1 MLPRSCL
8 RLALSK
14 SNSSTRLPRSTTT
27 RVSSGWVA
35 SINILSAIGK
45 SHWAANSHGLA
56 RRRRKSNVRGV
67 GLIGVEGKGRVA
79 KAHTSARRHDG
90 GAWVMNLKIP
100 LLRQWQH
107 ETCDPYRCGRALKRE
122 PRFIVAHSQG
132 ANGFACRAL
141 IRVPSQGFRHFA
153 CPSADLLRG
162 AVLDLSGRGPNTA
175 QPEL

>member
-45 SHWAANSHGLA
+45 SHWAANSLGLA
-56 RRRRKSNVRGV
+56 HSRRRKSNIRGS

-79 KAHTSARRHDG
+79 KAHTTARRHDG

-107 ETCDPYRCGRALKRE
+107 ETCDPYRCGRALGRE
-122 PRFIVAHSQG
+122 PRFLDADGHG
-132 ANGFACRAL
+132 ANGFVRRAL

-153 CPSADLLRG
+153 WPSADLLG
-162 AVLDLSGRGPNTA
+162 GRYRP
-175 QPEL
+175 

>member
-1 MLPRSCL
+1 M
-8 RLALSK
+8 
-14 SNSSTRLPRSTTT
+14 
-27 RVSSGWVA
+27 
-35 SINILSAIGK
+35 
-45 SHWAANSHGLA
+45 
-56 RRRRKSNVRGV
+56 
-67 GLIGVEGKGRVA
+67 A
-79 KAHTSARRHDG
+79 KAHANARRHDG

-107 ETCDPYRCGRALKRE
+107 ETCDPYRCGRALERK
-122 PRFIVAHSQG
+122 PRFLIAHSQG
-132 ANGFACRAL
+132 ANGFARRAL

>member
-35 SINILSAIGK
+35 SINILSAIVK
-45 SHWAANSHGLA
+45 SHWASNPRALA
-56 RRRRKSNVRGV
+56 RRIRRKTNERGA

-79 KAHTSARRHDG
+79 EVYAVPHRHDG
-90 GAWVMNLKIP
+90 GAWALDLKIP

-107 ETCDPYRCGRALKRE
+107 ETCDP
-122 PRFIVAHSQG
+122 
-132 ANGFACRAL
+132 
-141 IRVPSQGFRHFA
+141 
-153 CPSADLLRG
+153 
-162 AVLDLSGRGPNTA
+162 
-175 QPEL
+175 

>member
-45 SHWAANSHGLA
+45 SHWAVNSRGLA
-56 RRRRKSNVRGV
+56 RCERRKSYLRGS

-79 KAHTSARRHDG
+79 KAHATTRRHDG
-90 GAWVMNLKIP
+90 GEWPMNLKIP

-107 ETCDPYRCGRALKRE
+107 ETCDP
-122 PRFIVAHSQG
+122 
-132 ANGFACRAL
+132 
-141 IRVPSQGFRHFA
+141 
-153 CPSADLLRG
+153 
-162 AVLDLSGRGPNTA
+162 
-175 QPEL
+175 

>member
-1 MLPRSCL
+1 
-8 RLALSK
+8 
-14 SNSSTRLPRSTTT
+14 LPRSTTT

-56 RRRRKSNVRGV
+56 RRRRKSNVREV

-107 ETCDPYRCGRALKRE
+107 ETCDPYRCGRA
-122 PRFIVAHSQG
+122 
-132 ANGFACRAL
+132 
-141 IRVPSQGFRHFA
+141 
-153 CPSADLLRG
+153 
-162 AVLDLSGRGPNTA
+162 
-175 QPEL
+175 

>member
-1 MLPRSCL
+1 
-8 RLALSK
+8 
-14 SNSSTRLPRSTTT
+14 
-27 RVSSGWVA
+27 
-35 SINILSAIGK
+35 
-45 SHWAANSHGLA
+45 
-56 RRRRKSNVRGV
+56 
-67 GLIGVEGKGRVA
+67 VA
-79 KAHTSARRHDG
+79 KAHTIARRHNG

-107 ETCDPYRCGRALKRE
+107 ETCDPYHCGRALKRE

-162 AVLDLSGRGPNTA
+162 AVLDL
-175 QPEL
+175 